1 MGKYVENNL
10 IKGEQ
15 VIYETKLHWI
25 LFFHLKALFTV
36 FIAPMI
42 QRATSEFVITDRRV
56 VIKIGWLNRD
66 AFEMNLS
73 KIESVNIHQ
82 SFIARILGYGTII
95 ITGTGGSKELFHNI
109 ANPKEFKRKFM
120 EYSG

>member
-1 MGKYVENNL
+1 MERYVENNL

-25 LFFHLKALFTV
+25 LFFHLKALFTL

-73 KIESVNIHQ
+73 KIESVTVHQ
-82 SFIARILGYGTII
+82 SFIARILGYGTIV

-109 ANPKEFKRKFM
+109 SNPKEFKRKFM

>member
-1 MGKYVENNL
+1 MGSYVDNNL
-10 IKGEQ
+10 VSGEK
-15 VIYETKLHWI
+15 VVYETKLHWV
-25 LFFHLKALFTV
+25 LFCHLKAFLTLFL
-36 FIAPMI
+36 APLI
-42 QRATSEFVITDRRV
+42 ERTTSEFVITNKRV
-56 VIKIGWLNRD
+56 IIKVGWFNRD

-82 SFIARILGYGTII
+82 PFIARILGYGTII

-109 ANPKEFKRKFM
+109 ANPREFKRKFM